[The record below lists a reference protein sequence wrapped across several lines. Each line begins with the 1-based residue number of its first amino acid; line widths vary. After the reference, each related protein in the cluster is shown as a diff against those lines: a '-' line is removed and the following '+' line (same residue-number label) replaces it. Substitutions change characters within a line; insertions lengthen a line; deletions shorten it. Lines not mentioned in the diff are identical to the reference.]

1 MKKEVIIIFLIG
13 ILLVSPFV
21 LAQESQTYSGFDRFA
36 DNIKLFFSG
45 GDNKVMLAL
54 EIREKEL
61 NSATNNLK
69 LGEENKA
76 KKEIESAINM
86 LKIIQ
91 LKTTPEI
98 ADEVRN
104 NIKETEYIIK
114 ENLNLEFFE
123 KYLTEEQKTK
133 LVIEHSEK
141 IFDYCEELAKQDY
154 ELMLKDEKCQNNAP
168 DWLEDEV
175 NNKIK
180 EVQKQDSE
188 EIKKQIEI
196 TMNNPKNSDCDEISL
211 TSERARCEKFKALA
225 IRCEFQN
232 DESACEEIGMFKD
245 VQTNEREDYEKEIIE
260 KYLPAEC
267 SEAGVRDGEEC
278 KKLILTLN
286 QPETECMKN
295 GEYIG
300 DENCKDKLVN
310 QGNVVEECVID
321 GKLVDPEQCLNIV
334 KEKNKPTGEEFELM
348 SGECKE
354 MGIYDPVACEEI
366 VNLPKPCKDAGYYT
380 KKECESMT
388 LNQNFPKECVDA
400 GALTPEAC
408 EKLKLPSDCQGAYSR
423 EECEQIKIE
432 QKFPDECKSVGEL
445 DPKKCAIIMV
455 GGESL
460 VVTAGAEMEYLVRQG
475 LAFEEI
481 PSACMSGK
489 NFIRSMDCDAE
500 LAKLG
505 ITLPTP
511 TDTGGIPMECMVDER
526 TAVSPQECQNRI
538 EKNIIIDTIPKECQ
552 NAEVTNPEECGIFIE
567 EKRIEEGI
575 GINMPEECMGVSV
588 EECKTIMK
596 EKGIEIEKIE
606 QVQRVEKVKKMCKEG
621 EVCEEEPTEY
631 EEVTLPKECIEMGVS
646 DITDCKMIAGR
657 VNEERIKNGE
667 KVIVDENG
675 KVDYLHPEQ
684 IEKIA
689 DDADKKSNDI
699 KPDITKADE
708 IKQQIDVIDNSI
720 KTIDLQELEI
730 TSENNV
736 VDKPEMDKDNEDVTP
751 APNVVDNNIAPGSEG
766 IVGYKVVEPRDDS
779 APSNSIDNSNEE
791 GGDSGG
797 DSATS
802 DSGDSEGDSAP
813 ITGEVVRN
821 YNNITNKIFNWL
833 F

>member
-1 MKKEVIIIFLIG
+1 
-13 ILLVSPFV
+13 
-21 LAQESQTYSGFDRFA
+21 
-36 DNIKLFFSG
+36 
-45 GDNKVMLAL
+45 
-54 EIREKEL
+54 
-61 NSATNNLK
+61 
-69 LGEENKA
+69 
-76 KKEIESAINM
+76 
-86 LKIIQ
+86 
-91 LKTTPEI
+91 
-98 ADEVRN
+98 
-104 NIKETEYIIK
+104 
-114 ENLNLEFFE
+114 
-123 KYLTEEQKTK
+123 
-133 LVIEHSEK
+133 
-141 IFDYCEELAKQDY
+141 
-154 ELMLKDEKCQNNAP
+154 MLKDEKCQNNAP

-188 EIKKQIEI
+188 EIKIQIEI
-196 TMNNPKNSDCDEISL
+196 TMNNPKNSDCDEVSL

-310 QGNVVEECVID
+310 QGNVVEECVIG
-321 GKLVDPEQCLNIV
+321 GKIVDTEQCLNIV

-348 SGECKE
+348 SEG
-354 MGIYDPVACEEI
+354 
-366 VNLPKPCKDAGYYT
+366 
-380 KKECESMT
+380 SF
-388 LNQNFPKECVDA
+388 NFPKECVDA

-481 PSACMSGK
+481 PGACMNGK

-538 EKNIIIDTIPKECQ
+538 GKNPAK
-552 NAEVTNPEECGIFIE
+552 
-567 EKRIEEGI
+567 
-575 GINMPEECMGVSV
+575 GVN
-588 EECKTIMK
+588 
-596 EKGIEIEKIE
+596 
-606 QVQRVEKVKKMCKEG
+606 RN
-621 EVCEEEPTEY
+621 
-631 EEVTLPKECIEMGVS
+631 
-646 DITDCKMIAGR
+646 GR
-657 VNEERIKNGE
+657 
-667 KVIVDENG
+667 
-675 KVDYLHPEQ
+675 
-684 IEKIA
+684 
-689 DDADKKSNDI
+689 
-699 KPDITKADE
+699 
-708 IKQQIDVIDNSI
+708 
-720 KTIDLQELEI
+720 
-730 TSENNV
+730 
-736 VDKPEMDKDNEDVTP
+736 
-751 APNVVDNNIAPGSEG
+751 
-766 IVGYKVVEPRDDS
+766 
-779 APSNSIDNSNEE
+779 
-791 GGDSGG
+791 
-797 DSATS
+797 
-802 DSGDSEGDSAP
+802 
-813 ITGEVVRN
+813 
-821 YNNITNKIFNWL
+821 F
-833 F
+833 